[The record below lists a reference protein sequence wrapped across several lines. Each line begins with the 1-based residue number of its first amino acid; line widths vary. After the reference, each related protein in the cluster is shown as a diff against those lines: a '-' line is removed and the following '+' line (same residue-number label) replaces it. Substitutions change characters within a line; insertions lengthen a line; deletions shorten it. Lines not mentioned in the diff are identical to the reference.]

1 MGVFTR
7 QQLLDSGVS
16 AGAIDYRARVGTLTR
31 LLPGVYCTGE
41 PSFRDRCVAATL
53 WQPDAVLSHL
63 TAAWWWNLIDDEPE
77 QVHITVPRS
86 TRARCPSWLRAYR
99 RTIRETSFVDTL
111 PVVTIEQCI
120 VDVSASLGG
129 AALEPFVDA
138 ALSGSVSKRG
148 LAAQCAKSAGMA
160 GVTEAKKQLR
170 QCCPRT
176 LSEPERL
183 VARALTA
190 AGYFLEINAAVG
202 QYFADLLDR
211 RARVIIEI
219 DGREFHSAP
228 GVFTNDRVRQNAL
241 QLEGWLVLRYSAA
254 LVMTDLDAVV
264 RQIIETVRRR
274 RKALS

>member
-170 QCCPRT
+170 QC
-176 LSEPERL
+176 
-183 VARALTA
+183 
-190 AGYFLEINAAVG
+190 
-202 QYFADLLDR
+202 
-211 RARVIIEI
+211 
-219 DGREFHSAP
+219 
-228 GVFTNDRVRQNAL
+228 
-241 QLEGWLVLRYSAA
+241 
-254 LVMTDLDAVV
+254 
-264 RQIIETVRRR
+264 
-274 RKALS
+274 